1 MEGEKGCRIGQCPG
15 VNPITKEGNIM
26 SFFPRSMY
34 AVPEETARVARAI
47 FPKGN
52 LYMQWYDT
60 FGMLYAD
67 EDFRALFAP
76 DGQPALSPVR
86 LSLVLILQFAEGLSD
101 RQAAEAVRTRIDW
114 KYLLGLALTD
124 QGFHYSVLSEF
135 RDRLLSGGM
144 EQQLFEK
151 VLEHLKAHQ
160 LLKVRG
166 QQRTDS
172 TQVLGAVRSMN
183 RLELVVETIRYAL
196 NGLAIVAPAWT
207 VAHSQAEW
215 VERYG
220 ERASDY
226 RLPQTEAERLAYAN
240 MVGADGLAV
249 LLAGWEAPSAAWF
262 LALPAVQILW
272 QVWLQNYTWTSDS
285 HLRWRSDKEV
295 PPASIAIRSPYDP
308 EAHYGKK
315 RDVSWLGY
323 KVHFTETC
331 DPDRPRLITHVET
344 TPAPV
349 QDVSVTTPIH
359 QALETKDC
367 LPATHIV
374 DSGYVDAHQLVTSPR
389 DYQIDLLGPTRLDT
403 GWQAIEGTGF
413 TSRDFTIDWDNHV
426 AHCPAGKTSLHWM
439 PAANNHGTPVIQI
452 KFSKHDCRLCALQA
466 QCTRSHPPRRSITV
480 YPEAEHKALS
490 AAREREKTGA
500 FAQQYATRAGVE
512 GTISQATR
520 AFGVRQTRYIGL
532 AKTHLQHVLTAIAMN
547 MVRALRWLA
556 GDHLAQTRRSA
567 FAKLYLPAA

>member
-1 MEGEKGCRIGQCPG
+1 
-15 VNPITKEGNIM
+15 M
-26 SFFPRSMY
+26 SLFPHHEY
-34 AVPEETARVARAI
+34 AVPEETERVARAI

-60 FGMLYAD
+60 FGMLFAD
-67 EDFRALFAP
+67 EDFRALFPP

-86 LSLVLILQFAEGLSD
+86 LSLVLILQFTEGLSD

-114 KYLLGLALTD
+114 KYLLGLELTD

-135 RDRLLSGGM
+135 RDRLRGGRM
-144 EQQLFEK
+144 EERLFER
-151 VLEHLKAHQ
+151 VLDHLKRHR

-166 QQRTDS
+166 RQRTNS
-172 TQVLGAVRSMN
+172 TQVLGAIRSMN
-183 RLELVVETIRYAL
+183 RLELVVETMRYAL
-196 NGLAIVAPAWT
+196 NALAVVTPEWT

-215 VERYG
+215 VDRYG

-226 RLPQTEAERLAYAN
+226 RLPQTEAERLAYAE
-240 MVGADGLAV
+240 MVGGDGLA
-249 LLAGWEAPSAAWF
+249 LLMAGWEAQSSAWF

-272 QVWLQNYTWTSDS
+272 QVWVQNYTWTPEG
-285 HLRWRSDKEV
+285 HLRWRSEKEV

-331 DPDRPRLITHVET
+331 DPDLPRLITHVET

-349 QDVSVTTPIH
+349 QDVSVTSSIH
-359 QALETKDC
+359 EALEVKDC

-374 DSGYVDAHQLVTSPR
+374 DSGYVDAHQLVIGPR
-389 DYQIDLLGPTRLDT
+389 DYQLDLLGPTRLDT
-403 GWQAIEGTGF
+403 GWQASEGTGF

-426 AHCPAGKTSLHWM
+426 AICPARKTSLHWM
-439 PAANNHGTPVIQI
+439 PASNNHGTPVIQI
-452 KFSKHDCRLCALQA
+452 KFSKHDCRLCELQA
-466 QCTRSHPPRRSITV
+466 KCTRSHPPRRSITV

-490 AAREREKTGA
+490 AAREREKTEA
-500 FAQQYATRAGVE
+500 FAQQYASRAGVE

-532 AKTHLQHVLTAIAMN
+532 AKTHLQHVFTAIAMN
-547 MVRALRWLA
+547 MVRAIRWLA
-556 GDHLAQTRRSA
+556 GEEPAQTRQSPFVKLWSA
-567 FAKLYLPAA
+567 AA